1 MEGEYY
7 MQKKLMENKSKVS
20 KFLIATAAT
29 YAFNKWLTKNN
40 QKADE
45 KKRKK

>member
-1 MEGEYY
+1 
-7 MQKKLMENKSKVS
+7 MQKKLLENKSKVS

-40 QKADE
+40 QKKANKKTE
-45 KKRKK
+45 K